1 DRKVKQ
7 AGFIVL
13 HQTFMPSVLVEVGFL
28 TNKNEGSY
36 LNSKKGQEEMGR
48 SIADAILAYKNE
60 VDLGLEALE
69 GDLPVEDAPGT
80 LEVPAPGTED
90 PEAGV
95 PAVEKTQEEAPAGV
109 TTTDS
114 GVVFKVQILATVKDI
129 ALEGRNFNGLDVLS
143 RERHKNLYRYMY
155 GRASSLDGAKELK
168 THADAKGYPTSYI
181 VAYKDGIRVPL
192 NKVND

>member
-48 SIADAILAYKNE
+48 SIADAILAYKKE

-69 GDLPVEDAPGT
+69 GDLPVEDAQGT
-80 LEVPAPGTED
+80 LEVPASGTEE
-90 PEAGV
+90 PEAEV
-95 PAVEKTQEEAPAGV
+95 PAGDKAQE
-109 TTTDS
+109 D
-114 GVVFKVQILATVKDI
+114 
-129 ALEGRNFNGLDVLS
+129 
-143 RERHKNLYRYMY
+143 
-155 GRASSLDGAKELK
+155 
-168 THADAKGYPTSYI
+168 
-181 VAYKDGIRVPL
+181 
-192 NKVND
+192 